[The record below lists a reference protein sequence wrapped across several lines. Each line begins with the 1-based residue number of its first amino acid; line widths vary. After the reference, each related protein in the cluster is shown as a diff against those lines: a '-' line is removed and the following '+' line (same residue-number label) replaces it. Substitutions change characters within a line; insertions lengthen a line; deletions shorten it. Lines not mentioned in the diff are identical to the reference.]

1 MNITQE
7 NDNGE
12 KQYEYS
18 FRDRKGNS
26 FTEKF
31 NFEEHKDSNELSIQI
46 IKNGKFYFFESIDD
60 FEDYTFAFDYR
71 SEFNV
76 KGNIGLIVSNNTR
89 TYVDINT
96 GETIVKN

>member
-7 NDNGE
+7 TDNGE

-46 IKNGKFYFFESIDD
+46 IKMVNSISSN
-60 FEDYTFAFDYR
+60 R
-71 SEFNV
+71 SMA
-76 KGNIGLIVSNNTR
+76 LMT
-89 TYVDINT
+89 THLPL
-96 GETIVKN
+96 TIEASLMLKAIWD